1 MSSTTVGFIT
11 SGSYS
16 STNILV
22 NGIGVGTLSFVIN
35 SKIKKSDQF
44 VITFPNTMSL
54 SSLTSV
60 YIYNGGNITSSPSI
74 RNLTT
79 ITLENVTAVS
89 GDTITM

>member
-16 STNILV
+16 NTNMLV

-35 SKIKKSDQF
+35 SNINKNDQF
-44 VITFPNTMSL
+44 FITFPSTMSL

-60 YIYNGGNITSSPSI
+60 YIYNGGNITSAPII
-74 RNLTT
+74 RNQTV
-79 ITLENVTAVS
+79 TL
-89 GDTITM
+89 